1 MKQLFTIA
9 LVALTISLQ
18 AQDTVVIP
26 KGVVYKK
33 KEAGIN
39 SNARTLLQLEL
50 NSATVTYSLFDGI
63 VFMGPRLWKRYK
75 ENPSIAKIKAGNVQF
90 RVPFTDTIT
99 KKQSLE
105 VVNGKLIQDKEDFK
119 TLWKQVITDVGNTT
133 PLIRKVKEKEL
144 SYYWAIINFDI
155 EEPVFVVETINFN
168 LLVQFSN
175 KKMVVYWLEEMPK
188 NG

>member
-9 LVALTISLQ
+9 LIALAVSLH

-26 KGVVYKK
+26 KGVAYKK
-33 KEAGIN
+33 KETGVN
-39 SNARTLLQLEL
+39 NNARTLLQLEL
-50 NSATVTYSLFDGI
+50 NSATATYSLFDGI

-75 ENPSIAKIKAGNVQF
+75 ENPVIGKIKAGNVQF
-90 RVPFTDTIT
+90 RVPFTDTVT
-99 KKQSLE
+99 KKQTLE
-105 VVNGKLIQDKEDFK
+105 ILNGKLIQDKEDFK
-119 TLWKQVITDVGNTT
+119 AVWKQVITDVGNAT
-133 PLIRKVKEKEL
+133 PLIRKIKEKEL

-155 EEPVFVVETINFN
+155 EEPVFVVETVSFN

-188 NG
+188 N